1 MNIVFIT
8 SSIGYGGAEK
18 IMSFVADFLS
28 KNGHSVVVLN
38 LNAVP
43 VYVNEYTQSFN
54 DNIKVILLEKCNRNK
69 HRFRIQNIISVVKEY
84 KADIMVAFTMFP
96 NFYAEIVALLTGIP
110 AIMSER
116 GNPYITFSK
125 SLKDRIIYN
134 IINQSKGGV
143 FQTKEASLF
152 YGKRLRKRSI
162 VIPNPISLKNTT
174 IPNIPIQDRRKTV
187 VSVGRFQ
194 NVQKRYDVM
203 LKAFQRFSQRY
214 PDYTLKLYGSGE
226 DEVLIR
232 NWINELNI
240 SDKVEL
246 PGAIKN
252 PIEHIY
258 KDGIFVI
265 TSDYEGI
272 PNALLEAMAVGLPV
286 VATDCSPGGAR
297 LLIQDGENGQIVP
310 TGDCEAVATALSLYA
325 DDAEFAERCGNNAR
339 QVLQTFA
346 PSVIGRQWE
355 SYIIKIANKK

>member
-8 SSIGYGGAEK
+8 NSIGYGGAEK

-28 KNGHSVVVLN
+28 QNGHSVVILN

-54 DNIKVILLEKCNRNK
+54 DNIKVISLEKCNRNK
-69 HRFRIQNIISVVKEY
+69 HCFRIQHIISVVKEY
-84 KADIMVAFTMFP
+84 EADVMVAFTMFP

-116 GNPYITFSK
+116 GNPYVTFSK

-134 IINQSKGGV
+134 IINHSKGGV
-143 FQTKEASLF
+143 FQTKEASTF
-152 YGKRLRKRSI
+152 YGKRLRKRGV
-162 VIPNPISLKNTT
+162 VIPNPISLKNKK
-174 IPNIPIQDRRKTV
+174 IPIISIQDRQKTV

-203 LKAFQRFSQRY
+203 LKAFKKFSQHH
-214 PDYTLKLYGSGE
+214 PGYTLILYCSGE
-226 DEVLIR
+226 DEAIIR

-240 SDKVEL
+240 SDKVKL

-297 LLIQDGENGQIVP
+297 LLIQHNENGQIVP
-310 TGDCEAVATALSLYA
+310 TEDYEAVATALSRYA
-325 DDAEFAERCGNNAR
+325 DNAEFAEHCGDNAR
-339 QVLQTFA
+339 RVLQTFA
-346 PSVIGRQWE
+346 PSVIGAQWE
-355 SYIIKIANKK
+355 SYIMKVANKK

>member
-1 MNIVFIT
+1 MNVVFVT

-28 KNGHSVVVLN
+28 KNGHSVVILN

-54 DNIKVILLEKCNRNK
+54 ENIKVISLEKCNRNK

-174 IPNIPIQDRRKTV
+174 IPIIAMQDRRKTV

-310 TGDCEAVATALSLYA
+310 TGNYEAVTTALSRYA
-325 DDAEFAERCGNNAR
+325 DDMEFAGYCGNNAR
-339 QVLQTFA
+339 KVLQTFA
-346 PSVIGRQWE
+346 PSVIGEQWE
-355 SYIIKIANKK
+355 AYIMTIANKK

>member
-1 MNIVFIT
+1 MNVVFVT

-18 IMSFVADFLS
+18 IMSFVTDFLS
-28 KNGHSVVVLN
+28 KNGHFVVILN

-43 VYVNEYTQSFN
+43 VYVSEHLQSFN
-54 DNIKVILLEKCNRNK
+54 EKVKVISLEKSERNK
-69 HRFRIQNIISVVKEY
+69 HGFRIRHIISVVRKY
-84 KADIMVAFTMFP
+84 KADVMVAFTMFP
-96 NFYAEIVALLTGIP
+96 NFYAEIVALLTGVP

-116 GNPYITFSK
+116 GNPYVTFTK
-125 SLKDRIIYN
+125 NLKDRIIYR
-134 IINQSKGGV
+134 IINYSKGGV
-143 FQTKEASLF
+143 FQTKEASTF
-152 YGKRLRKRSI
+152 YGKRLRKRGV
-162 VIPNPISLKNTT
+162 VIPNPISLKNKK
-174 IPNIPIQDRRKTV
+174 IPIISMRDRQKTV

-203 LKAFQRFSQRY
+203 LKAFQRFSQRH

-226 DEVLIR
+226 DEVLIH

-240 SDKVEL
+240 SGKVEL

-258 KDGIFVI
+258 KDGMFVI

-286 VATDCSPGGAR
+286 VSTDCSPGGAR
-297 LLIQDGENGQIVP
+297 LLIQDGKNGQIVP

-355 SYIIKIANKK
+355 SYIMKIANKK